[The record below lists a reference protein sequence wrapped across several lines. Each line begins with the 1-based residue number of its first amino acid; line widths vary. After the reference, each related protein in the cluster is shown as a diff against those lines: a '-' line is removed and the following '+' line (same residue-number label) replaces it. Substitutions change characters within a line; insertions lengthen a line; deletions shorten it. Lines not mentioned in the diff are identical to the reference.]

1 MRKSLVTPP
10 RERISL
16 TPILRAGAYGA
27 FGLIILAFALAAP
40 SFLSFGNLANVLQQS
55 AILGLLAF
63 GLTIVII
70 GGGGNVIQGGIDLSL
85 AANLGLSAA
94 IYATLIKN
102 GHSDLIAVV
111 ATLAGGLALGALNA
125 LAVVGLRIVPLLATL
140 AVAKIVN
147 GLEFVLTQNSVVT
160 ASSPFLTWLSDVGP
174 FGVPIMAY
182 ALVLASLIVV
192 PAVQLTPAGLRLHA
206 IGAHPEAARAAGLP
220 LAVYIAGSYLVSGA
234 LGALAGVL
242 SAAYLTG
249 SSPGSA
255 DILLSVVVAAL
266 LGVVFSRRLVPTIGG
281 TLLSVLFIGL
291 LANGFQLVNIS
302 SYWINGVQGFLI
314 LFVVACTTIGRQ
326 GATA

>member
-1 MRKSLVTPP
+1 MRLVSLRLETH
-10 RERISL
+10 SL
-16 TPILRAGAYGA
+16 APVLRVGAYGA
-27 FGLIILAFALAAP
+27 LGLIILVFAVAAP
-40 SFLSFGNLANVLQQS
+40 TFLSFGNLANVLQQS

-63 GLTIVII
+63 GLTIVVI

-102 GHSDLIAVV
+102 GQSDLLAIA
-111 ATLAGGLALGALNA
+111 ATLAAGLAVGALNA
-125 LAVVGLRIVPLLATL
+125 VAVVWLRILPLLATL
-140 AVAKIVN
+140 AVSKIVN

-182 ALVLASLIVV
+182 ALVLVTLVV
-192 PAVQLTPAGLRLHA
+192 LPAVQSTPGGLRLHA

-220 LAVYIAGSYLVSGA
+220 LSLYIAGSYLVSGI

-302 SYWINGVQGFLI
+302 SYWINGVQGVLI
-314 LFVVACTTIGRQ
+314 LFVVACTTLGRPE
-326 GATA
+326 AAA

>member
-1 MRKSLVTPP
+1 VTPP

-16 TPILRAGAYGA
+16 APILRAGAYGA

-111 ATLAGGLALGALNA
+111 ATLAGGLAVGALNA
-125 LAVVGLRIVPLLATL
+125 VAVVGLRIVPLLATL

-182 ALVLASLIVV
+182 ALVLATLIVL
-192 PAVQLTPAGLRLHA
+192 PAAQSTSAGLRLHA

-220 LAVYIAGSYLVSGA
+220 LAVYVAGSYLVSGA

-266 LGVVFSRRLVPTIGG
+266 LGAVFSRRLVPT
-281 TLLSVLFIGL
+281 SVLFIGL

-314 LFVVACTTIGRQ
+314 LFVVACTMIGRQ
-326 GATA
+326 GAAA

>member
-1 MRKSLVTPP
+1 VSL
-10 RERISL
+10 RLEAHSL
-16 TPILRAGAYGA
+16 APVLRVGAYGA
-27 FGLIILAFALAAP
+27 FGLIILVFTVAAP
-40 SFLSFGNLANVLQQS
+40 TFLSFGNLANVLQQS

-63 GLTIVII
+63 GLTIVVI

-94 IYATLIKN
+94 IYATLIKD
-102 GHSDLIAVV
+102 GQSDFVAVA
-111 ATLAGGLALGALNA
+111 ATLVSGLAVGALNA
-125 LAVVGLRIVPLLATL
+125 VAVVWLRILPLLATL
-140 AVAKIVN
+140 AVSKIVN

-182 ALVLASLIVV
+182 ALVLVTLVV
-192 PAVQLTPAGLRLHA
+192 LPAVQSTPGGLRLHA

-220 LAVYIAGSYLVSGA
+220 LSLYVAGSYLVSGV

-302 SYWINGVQGFLI
+302 SYWINGVQGVLI
-314 LFVVACTTIGRQ
+314 LFVVACTTLGRPE
-326 GATA
+326 AAA